1 MKNFVDLVINF
12 LKEKMANITAEM
24 LGWLAV
30 VVLHASTIPT
40 FLAVMAGLTDK
51 LPSVDIVLLVWGG
64 LTLLFTKAVI
74 QRDILNIVTI
84 GLGFITQS
92 ALMILIFFK

>member
-1 MKNFVDLVINF
+1 MKYLEIVINF
-12 LKEKMANITAEM
+12 FKEKMANITAEM

-30 VVLHASTIPT
+30 IVLHASTIPT
-40 FLAVMAGLTDK
+40 YLAVMAGLTDK

-64 LTLLFTKAVI
+64 LTLLFAKAVI

-92 ALMILIFFK
+92 VLMILIFFK

>member
-1 MKNFVDLVINF
+1 MKYLEIVINF
-12 LKEKMANITAEM
+12 FKEKMANITAEM

-30 VVLHASTIPT
+30 IVLHASTIPT
-40 FLAVMAGLTDK
+40 YLAVMAGLTDK

-64 LTLLFTKAVI
+64 LTLLFVKAVI

-92 ALMILIFFK
+92 VLMILIFFK